1 MFVFLTFLRKQKL
14 GSSVIDQIEKT
25 VFTAK
30 FFTVT
35 NTLIGSKKFFVIKI
49 YVGFPTANVLA
60 AALNAFLVESLHKA
74 ITTCLWIEMAFRKVV
89 SNVQVLVSIF
99 RPFFKNSIITCKN
112 QNFTVLEV
120 TRNLSLPAYFQIYL
134 FSFTISL

>member
-1 MFVFLTFLRKQKL
+1 M

-89 SNVQVLVSIF
+89 SNVQVLVSIS
-99 RPFFKNSIITCKN
+99 RSFFQNSIIPCRN
-112 QNFTVLEV
+112 QNFTVLEE

-134 FSFTISL
+134 FSFKISI